1 VALGSGSAVQRIILS
16 PGDRLFD
23 EGKVIAKQFLGLR
36 ASDIRSSQLTDAMA
50 ISAVMK
56 TRAVVAAYSVMVI
69 GPAPID
75 WYFFADLAREPNAAR
90 VLLSPFWAGAAHIM
104 QLGPIGAE

>member
-1 VALGSGSAVQRIILS
+1 VINLG

-36 ASDIRSSQLTDAMA
+36 ADDVRSSA
-50 ISAVMK
+50 IDRSHGNLCGDEGAG
-56 TRAVVAAYSVMVI
+56 VVAAYSVMVI

-75 WYFFADLAREPNAAR
+75 RYLLLDLARELSAAG
-90 VLLSPFWAGAAHIM
+90 VLLSPFWAGAAHVVR
-104 QLGPIGAE
+104 LGSIGVE